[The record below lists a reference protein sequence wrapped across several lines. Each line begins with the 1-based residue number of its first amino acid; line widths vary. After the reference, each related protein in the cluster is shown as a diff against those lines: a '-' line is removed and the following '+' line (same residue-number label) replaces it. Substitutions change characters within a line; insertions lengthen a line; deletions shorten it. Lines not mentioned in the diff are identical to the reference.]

1 MSESQEEALR
11 ELAEV
16 IERLAMVIDVQM
28 EQVHFTTDEEDNDD

>member
-28 EQVHFTTDEEDNDD
+28 EQVNFIDEEDNDD